1 MKEGKSKGSG
11 DTLVTLAIHSYEKAQ
26 ILQTLLQD
34 AGIEAS
40 LHNVNQLLPVVSAGV
55 RVRIKEKDLPRALS
69 LIEETDWMRDE
80 VYSELNWVDRK
91 VQVAIH
97 ADSPYVLIPVD
108 FSDYTPTV
116 CSVGFYFAQ
125 RRNLSVL
132 IVNAYFSQFFTA
144 APMFTGDITGYQAA
158 SELNI
163 KREAGKAD
171 AKMTQLK
178 EELRRQIK
186 EGALPDV
193 PFDTLLKDG
202 APDEVILTIAKEKPP
217 VAIVMGT
224 RGKSRRNGE
233 LIGSVAAEVIDSA
246 KVPVLV
252 VPEEVAITDL
262 SNIENVGVATGFD
275 QRDLV
280 LFDRMMSL
288 MKPINPKYY
297 IFNISKKMEEWSETE
312 LKAILAYHKQHYPD
326 QEISFSMLQDGDFNE
341 ALQAFIEEKKIGML
355 VVNTYRRNLFA
366 RLFNPGMARRML
378 FHANTPLLVMHSS
391 SWR

>member
-91 VQVAIH
+91 VQGAIH

-163 KREAGKAD
+163 KREAGKAE

-202 APDEVILTIAKEKPP
+202 APDEVILTLAKEKPP

-262 SNIENVGVATGFD
+262 SCIENVGVATGFD

-326 QEISFSMLQDGDFNE
+326 QEISFSMLQDGDFSE

>member
-91 VQVAIH
+91 VQGAIH

>member
-91 VQVAIH
+91 VQGAIH

-186 EGALPDV
+186 EGTLPDV

-202 APDEVILTIAKEKPP
+202 APDEVILTLAKEKPP

-288 MKPINPKYY
+288 MKPIHPKYY

-326 QEISFSMLQDGDFNE
+326 QEISFSMLQDGDFSE

>member
-91 VQVAIH
+91 VQGAIH

-186 EGALPDV
+186 EGTLPDV

-202 APDEVILTIAKEKPP
+202 APDEVILTLAKEKPP

-326 QEISFSMLQDGDFNE
+326 QEISFSMLQDGDFSE

>member
-26 ILQTLLQD
+26 ILQTHLQD
-34 AGIEAS
+34 AGIDAS

-91 VQVAIH
+91 VQGAIH

-186 EGALPDV
+186 EGTLPDV

-202 APDEVILTIAKEKPP
+202 APDEVILTLAKEKPP

-288 MKPINPKYY
+288 MKPIHPKYY

-326 QEISFSMLQDGDFNE
+326 QEISFSMLQDGDFSE

>member
-91 VQVAIH
+91 VQGAIH

-186 EGALPDV
+186 EETLPDV

-202 APDEVILTIAKEKPP
+202 APDEVILTLAKEKPP

-288 MKPINPKYY
+288 MKPIHPKYY

-326 QEISFSMLQDGDFNE
+326 QEISFSMLQDGDFSE

>member
-91 VQVAIH
+91 VQGAIH

-202 APDEVILTIAKEKPP
+202 APDEVILTLAKEKPP

-326 QEISFSMLQDGDFNE
+326 QEISFSMLQDGDFSE